1 MVTALARG
9 VRLVLVAFGVR
20 FLLGPWP
27 AAALLAAGAMWWGL
41 RIWHRWE
48 TRSSRRR
55 ALLAEYVTRTYRRR
69 PDPGHVHFAR
79 ALAAVAAEYLARCE
93 QEAHQP

>member
-1 MVTALARG
+1 

-27 AAALLAAGAMWWGL
+27 AAALLAAGCLWWGL
-41 RIWHRWE
+41 RAWDSWE
-48 TRSSRRR
+48 SRSTRRR
-55 ALLAEYVTRTYRRR
+55 ALVAEVIPRTYRHR
-69 PDPGHVHFAR
+69 PHPGHVNFAR

-93 QEAHQP
+93 QEANQP

>member
-1 MVTALARG
+1 MVTAARL

-27 AAALLAAGAMWWGL
+27 AAVLLAAGCLWWGL
-41 RIWHRWE
+41 RAWDRWE
-48 TRSSRRR
+48 SRSTRRR
-55 ALLAEYVTRTYRRR
+55 ALVAEVITRTHRRR
-69 PDPGHVHFAR
+69 PEPGHVNFAR

-93 QEAHQP
+93 QEANRP